1 MKSAKAK
8 AWMVLQQLPGAE
20 PEGSNFEFRAN

>member
-8 AWMVLQQLPGAE
+8 AWMVLQQLPAAE
-20 PEGSNFEFRAN
+20 PFDMQIEALA